1 MTINLG
7 VPNTNQTSELKPRI
21 TVIGVGGAGGNAIN
35 NMIESQLEGVDF
47 VVANT
52 DAQALKQ
59 SQTERRVQLGVTITQ
74 GLGAGSRPDIG
85 RAAAEEAMEDI
96 FEQIKGA
103 NMAFIAAGMG
113 GGTGTGA
120 APVIARAA
128 REQGILTV
136 GVVTKPFQFEG
147 VHRMRLAE
155 SGLEELEQF
164 VDTLIIIPNQ
174 NLFRVANEKTTF
186 ADAFHMA
193 DEVLYSGVR
202 GVTDLM
208 VMPGLINLDFADVR
222 SVMSE
227 MGKAMMGT
235 GEAQEERRALDAAEA
250 AISNPLL
257 DDISMKGA
265 RRVLINITGGK
276 DMTLFEVDEAANRIR
291 DEVDGDAYIIFGST
305 FDESLEGKIRVSVV
319 ATGMESEAQAM
330 PTLLDSSGGATEFP
344 GVLGNRAATVVKMRP
359 VNAMAENGPE
369 KDAAAQV
376 GEEETPDSPV
386 EEETPNSPV
395 EEATLPAATPKEED
409 VQPPAEPKIDA
420 DDAFIPSP
428 PAEVED
434 EPEVAE
440 PFAVAA
446 MANGFGNR
454 GIDASVKAS
463 IFERV
468 TGTGRAAK
476 KRKEEPA
483 SGETGKKE
491 PTISVSPAMEQE
503 KGSEEDVQI
512 AGLDPA
518 DHVQDQRD
526 EENLLDIPAFLRR
539 QAN

>member
-7 VPNTNQTSELKPRI
+7 VPTTNQTSDLKPRI

-47 VVANT
+47 VAANT
-52 DAQALKQ
+52 DAQALEK

-85 RAAAEEAMEDI
+85 RAAAEEAIEDI

-155 SGLEELEQF
+155 SGLEDLEQY

-174 NLFRVANEKTTF
+174 NLFCVANEKTTF

-208 VMPGLINLDFADVR
+208 MMPGLINLDFADIR

-235 GEAQEERRALDAAEA
+235 GEAQDERRALDAAEA

-265 RRVLINITGGK
+265 KRVLINITGGK

-305 FDESLEGKIRVSVV
+305 FDEGLEGKIRVSVV

-330 PTLLDSSGGATEFP
+330 PTLLDSDGGAMAVSGF
-344 GVLGNRAATVVKMRP
+344 LGNNATTVVKMRS
-359 VNAMAENGPE
+359 VEAVAEGAPE
-369 KDAAAQV
+369 S
-376 GEEETPDSPV
+376 EEETPESLA
-386 EEETPNSPV
+386 
-395 EEATLPAATPKEED
+395 EEAILPAATAKEED
-409 VQPPAEPKIDA
+409 VQAPAEPKIDSEG
-420 DDAFIPSP
+420 AFIPSP
-428 PAEVED
+428 PADVED
-434 EPEVAE
+434 EPKIAE
-440 PFAVAA
+440 PLAAAA
-446 MANGFGNR
+446 MANGFGNK
-454 GIDASVKAS
+454 GFDTSEKVS
-463 IFERV
+463 LFERV

-476 KRKEEPA
+476 KRKEEQA
-483 SGETGKKE
+483 SYEAGKTE
-491 PTISVSPAMEQE
+491 PTITAPPTEESE
-503 KGSEEDVQI
+503 KDGQI
-512 AGLDPA
+512 AGLDAA
-518 DHVQDQRD
+518 DQVPDQRD
-526 EENLLDIPAFLRR
+526 EEDLLDIPAFLRR

>member
-7 VPNTNQTSELKPRI
+7 VPKTDQTTDLKPRI

-47 VVANT
+47 VAANT
-52 DAQALKQ
+52 DAQALEQ
-59 SQTERRVQLGVTITQ
+59 SKTDRRVQLGVTITQ

-85 RAAAEEAMEDI
+85 RAAAEEAIDDI
-96 FEQIKGA
+96 FERIKGA

-155 SGLEELEQF
+155 SGLEDLEQY

-208 VMPGLINLDFADVR
+208 MMPGLINLDFADIR

-227 MGKAMMGT
+227 MGKAMMGA
-235 GEAQEERRALDAAEA
+235 GEAQDERRALDAAEA

-265 RRVLINITGGK
+265 KRVLINITGGK

-291 DEVDGDAYIIFGST
+291 DEVDADAYIIFGST
-305 FDESLEGKIRVSVV
+305 FDENMEGKIRVSVV
-319 ATGMESEAQAM
+319 ATGMESEARAM
-330 PTLLDSSGGATEFP
+330 PTLLDSDGGATAIAGF
-344 GVLGNRAATVVKMRP
+344 LGDRPATVVKMRSGISP
-359 VNAMAENGPE
+359 ALDAPAEEAVAP
-369 KDAAAQV
+369 KIV
-376 GEEETPDSPV
+376 EETP
-386 EEETPNSPV
+386 ENPV
-395 EEATLPAATPKEED
+395 EEATLPAAKPEVED
-409 VQPPAEPKIDA
+409 SQPPAEPKIDA

-428 PAEVED
+428 PAQVEA
-434 EPEVAE
+434 EAKVAE
-440 PFAVAA
+440 PFAAVA
-446 MANGFGNR
+446 MSNGFGNR
-454 GIDASVKAS
+454 GLDTSTKAS
-463 IFERV
+463 LFERV
-468 TGTGRAAK
+468 TATGRAAK
-476 KRKEEPA
+476 KRKEEPVLEE
-483 SGETGKKE
+483 SVKTEPIVMETPAEE
-491 PTISVSPAMEQE
+491 PE
-503 KGSEEDVQI
+503 KDDEI
-512 AGLDPA
+512 AGLNPEDQTPG
-518 DHVQDQRD
+518 QRD
-526 EENLLDIPAFLRR
+526 EDDLLDIPAFLRR
-539 QAN
+539 QVN